1 MKVKC
6 VLCEKINDIDD
17 DSIMAKRLRNRP
29 IHTYI
34 CDECYERITE
44 KTTARLASR
53 EEKDLN
59 DI

>member
-1 MKVKC
+1 
-6 VLCEKINDIDD
+6 
-17 DSIMAKRLRNRP
+17 
-29 IHTYI
+29 TYM